1 MPAIALTDAL
11 LRSAA
16 PGSKANEIW
25 DAKVSGLCLRVLPG
39 GVKTWTFRYR
49 AKDSISFKR
58 LSLGRYPE
66 VSLAL
71 ARERAQE
78 KRVEVAGGADPQTA
92 RKAKRAA
99 ERSALT
105 FNTLADDYLDR
116 YAKAH
121 KRSWANDALYL
132 RVHVRPA
139 WAEKP
144 ANRITRA
151 DAAELLDGIA
161 KSAPT
166 SANRT
171 QSILSRIFNWAI
183 ELGLLEANPLARMPK
198 RAREHAKDRV
208 LSADE
213 IRALWRALDGDFS
226 VTAALRFLLLT
237 GLRPGEVAGLE
248 VGEVVDVENPARA
261 RLEIPASRMKGGRA
275 HVHPIAPMA
284 LALIRL
290 QLDRGAGQAHV
301 FPSEY
306 DRGPVARHSLSQGLK
321 RIIKG
326 LPVDAIRP
334 PYPTPHDFRR
344 SVATG
349 LAALGVPRE
358 DRLAVLAHAQD
369 DVHATH
375 YDKYDRLAE
384 KRAALEKWE
393 AHVADIVAPRELPS
407 NVVNIGKRR

>member
-11 LRSAA
+11 LRSAT
-16 PGSKANEIW
+16 PNPKVTELW

-49 AKDSISFKR
+49 PKDSISFKR
-58 LSLGRYPE
+58 LGLGRYPE

-78 KRVEVAGGADPQTA
+78 KRVEVAGGGDPQTA
-92 RKAKRAA
+92 RKAKRDA

-105 FNTLADDYLDR
+105 FNALADDYLER

-132 RVHVRPA
+132 RAHVRTA

-144 ANRITRA
+144 AGRITRA
-151 DAAELLDGIA
+151 DAAALLDEIA
-161 KSAPT
+161 KFAPT

-171 QSILSRIFNWAI
+171 QSILSRMFNWAI
-183 ELGLLEANPLARMPK
+183 ESGLLEANPLARMPK
-198 RAREHAKDRV
+198 RARERAKDRV
-208 LSADE
+208 LSSDE
-213 IRALWRALDGDFS
+213 IRVLWQALDGASS
-226 VTAALRFLLLT
+226 VTAALRLLLLS
-237 GLRPGEVAGLE
+237 GLRPGEVAGLQA
-248 VGEVVDVENPARA
+248 GEVRDIDTPARA
-261 RLEIPASRMKGGRA
+261 SLEISASRMKGARP
-275 HVHPIAPMA
+275 HVHPIASMA
-284 LALIRL
+284 LALIRR
-290 QLDRGAGQAHV
+290 QLDRATGQAHV

-306 DRGPVARHSLSQGLK
+306 DRGPIARHSLSQGLK
-321 RIIKG
+321 RIIKA
-326 LPVDAIRP
+326 LPFDAIRP

-344 SVATG
+344 TVATG
-349 LAALGVPRE
+349 LAALGIPRE

-393 AHVADIVAPRELPS
+393 THVAEIVAPRKTPS
-407 NVVNIGKRR
+407 NVVKIGVRR